1 MLLTGRLEDGRS
13 FAALRAGPGPAVF
26 VARDRAAEAV
36 KAVAA
41 AWGAAPG
48 APPEDWSDMAGAEL
62 ARICLPPGTLRA
74 AERALAASGIA
85 VAGIDRRRAD
95 GELAA
100 LGIRG
105 PVVLRGDERP
115 GKRVD
120 AVFVEPSLESAGP
133 GGSDLGLGL
142 RWLAMD
148 IETDRE
154 SGVVAVSLAE
164 RGKPGETLFVPLR
177 GRVPASR
184 GIEVFPDEASLL
196 GALAARI
203 ARRDPDVITGW
214 NVIDF
219 DFKVVLERCA
229 ALGLIFDA
237 GRTDEPAGFAERARE
252 GRRAALDV
260 PGRAVIDAM
269 RLVRASGTRYDDLSL
284 ETVARELLGEGKS
297 VASRG
302 AEKIEE
308 LELLRLR
315 DPDAFCAYCLRDS
328 ELVLR
333 ILAETGLDALTARRA
348 ALTGVSLDL
357 AWTSIPAFERVYGAE
372 LRARRI
378 AVPAKADRR
387 VSGAAG
393 GTVLE
398 ASAGLFPRVLVFDF
412 RSLYPSI
419 MRTFNVDP
427 LSYSRAAGRS
437 ADPSDIV
444 APNGARFD
452 RGMGVMPMLI
462 AEYAGERER
471 AIAEG
476 DEVAAYVYKI
486 LRNSLSVNFGAS
498 ELSESDIVRRL
509 AGWTVEQMQQFVEQ
523 QKVTAYC
530 LKILQNSFYGVL
542 GAESCR
548 YARTELA
555 GAITSFGKKYLTTA
569 QGFFQARDQR
579 VLYGDTDSVFVLS
592 GSPDGTGFEE
602 LMAMGRTAAEELNL
616 KITEGIKEE
625 YGLESYLRIR
635 CEKVYERFLIPRL
648 KSDQS
653 GNGRGRSKGYAG
665 LLLAQKGGSSVE
677 VKGMEAVRSDF
688 TPLARDFQVAL
699 LGLVFSGAGEAQ
711 LRDYCLAEAAALKR
725 GERDDKLVYR
735 KTLRANAE
743 DYAAETPQ
751 VKAARIMGWTSRK
764 GRVSYIMTKEGA
776 EPLGASV
783 SSIPD
788 YDHYISSQLLP
799 IAASI
804 ADALGFD
811 AHTWLADKSQ
821 FELDFQ

>member
-13 FAALRAGPGPAVF
+13 FAALRAGPGPAVL

-41 AWGAAPG
+41 AWGGALG

-62 ARICLPPGTLRA
+62 ARICLPPGALRA

-85 VAGIDRRRAD
+85 VAGVDRRRAD

-120 AVFVEPSLESAGP
+120 AVFIEPALESAP
-133 GGSDLGLGL
+133 DSAGLGRGL
-142 RWLAMD
+142 HWLALD

-154 SGVVAVSLAE
+154 TRVVAVSLAE
-164 RGKPGETLFVPLR
+164 RGAPGEVLFAQGR
-177 GRVPASR
+177 GRAPAAP

-203 ARRDPDVITGW
+203 VRRDPDVVTGW

-219 DFKVVLERCA
+219 DFKTLVDRCA
-229 ALGLIFDA
+229 ALGLSFDA
-237 GRTDEPAGFAERARE
+237 GRTATPASFAERPTPRDAYPRDAYPRDAYPRDS
-252 GRRAALDV
+252 RRTAPNV

-269 RLVRASGTRYDDLSL
+269 RLVRASGSRYEDLSL
-284 ETVARELLGEGKS
+284 ETVARGLLGEGKS
-297 VASRG
+297 VSSRG
-302 AEKIEE
+302 GEKIEE
-308 LELLRLR
+308 LELLRAR

-333 ILAETGLDALTARRA
+333 ILAETGLDGLTARRA
-348 ALTGVSLDL
+348 ALTGVSIDL

-378 AVPAKADRR
+378 AIPARTDRR

-398 ASAGLFPRVLVFDF
+398 ASAGLFSRVLVFDF

-427 LSYSRAAGRS
+427 LAYSRAAGRG

-452 RGMGVMPMLI
+452 RGVGVLPRLI

-476 DEVAAYVYKI
+476 DEVAAYVY
-486 LRNSLSVNFGAS
+486 
-498 ELSESDIVRRL
+498 
-509 AGWTVEQMQQFVEQ
+509 
-523 QKVTAYC
+523 
-530 LKILQNSFYGVL
+530 KILQNSFYGVL

-555 GAITSFGKKYLTTA
+555 GAITSFGKKFLIL
-569 QGFFQARDQR
+569 ARDFFESKGQQ

-592 GSPDGTGFEE
+592 GTLEGTSYAE
-602 LMAMGRTAAEELNL
+602 LMAIGYKAAEELNL
-616 KITEGIKEE
+616 RITESIKEE
-625 YGLESYLRIR
+625 YNLESYLRIR
-635 CEKVYERFLIPRL
+635 CEKAYGRFIIPRL
-648 KSDQS
+648 KHDQS
-653 GNGRGRSKGYAG
+653 GGRGRAKGYAG
-665 LLLAQKGGSSVE
+665 LLLSQDGKSSVE

-688 TPLARDFQVAL
+688 TPFARDFQVAL
-699 LGLVFSGAGEAQ
+699 LGLAFSGSGEDE
-711 LRDYCLAEAAALKR
+711 LRDLCIAEAAALKK
-725 GERDDKLVYR
+725 GERDDKLVYK

-743 DYAAETPQ
+743 DYSSETPQ
-751 VKAARIMGWTSRK
+751 VKAARMMGWTSRK

-776 EPLGASV
+776 APVGASGH
-783 SSIPD
+783 SAPD
-788 YDHYISSQLLP
+788 YDHYISNQLLP
-799 IAASI
+799 IAVSI

-811 AHTWLADKSQ
+811 AHSWLADNTQ
-821 FELDFQ
+821 FELDFFS